1 LHHRPPHH
9 YHHPP
14 QRMNKDLEFKWQV
27 SVPDHVRRGLY
38 FDRWDEETN
47 TFELR
52 CFVQVDEYGFFLYW
66 MAEGKEAQI
75 LDLTQVSD
83 VRSGCWLKDTKAP
96 PDFELRFTG
105 SRESLESRAV
115 TVVSGVDF
123 VNLNFTCFIA
133 EDAAIAQEW
142 KIAMMKV
149 LKNFRVAH
157 VCPMTCLLKHWKM
170 LSLSLNTNRK
180 IPVKNIVRTFIS
192 GRTEKFIIQC
202 LVDSRLCEGKNF
214 EIDPEKF
221 TFETFYH
228 LCVRI
233 CPRPEIQELFS
244 QIAGNEEFITVAQL
258 ISFLNEKQRDPRLN
272 EILYP
277 ECDKSKAM
285 IILRKYEQLEEH
297 VNQERLYYDGF
308 LRFMMSEDNAPML
321 YDRIELNQDMD
332 QPLSDYLINSS
343 HNTYLTGRQ
352 FGGRSSVEMY
362 RQVLLSGCR
371 CIELDCW
378 DGTSGVG
385 KDEPIIT
392 HGKAMCTDILFKDVI
407 AAIKETAFVT
417 SVYPVILS
425 FENHCSKKNQLKMAA
440 YCMKIF
446 GDMLLSSPLSSHP
459 LEPGVPLPSPNQLKG
474 KILIKSKRLNP
485 DVEKQELEQFLKK
498 GQLEEDVEEFSEN
511 PEVDETPGT
520 DSTSDVLNENEA
532 HPELK
537 GTESVTFRSKLRSL
551 AGAKIKEMTLS
562 KEEEERLLAQY
573 HYISATTNIHPLLS
587 SLVNYTQ
594 PVKFAGFNVAE
605 QNNCHFHMSSFSES
619 TGLGYLK
626 TSAIEL
632 VNYNKRQISRIYPK
646 GGRVDSSNYLPQI
659 FWNAGCQM
667 VSLNFQTPDLAMQL
681 NQGKFEYNGTC
692 GYLLKPDFL
701 RRADRMFDPFSES
714 PVDGVVA
721 AYCSVRVISGQFL
734 SEKKIGTYVEVEMY
748 GLPTDTIRKEFK
760 TKMVP
765 SNGLNPVYNEE
776 PFVFRK
782 IVLPELAVLR
792 FAVYDENSKL
802 LGQRILPLDGLQ
814 PGYRHISLR
823 SEINFPLTLPT
834 LFCHI
839 VLKTYIPEGLG
850 DIVEALSDPKGY
862 LSMIEKRQQQMEHMG
877 IRRED
882 IDEVPSDR
890 KPIAVKNS
898 GGDSVDS
905 ISEVRTATCPAT
917 PISSSSTQT
926 SGKAIRGTEM
936 GLLQLKLDEH
946 ATYEELKLEK
956 AYVKLT
962 KKHLKE
968 YEYVKR
974 RHAKER
980 LGMQRQQTL
989 AFEKITAK
997 KQPLAFVRNQSK
1009 SLPQNRSEHRSVYQ
1023 SKSLDVAGP
1032 NNRLHDGV
1040 GPSRMMHIRHTIAEQ
1055 TRDWSELT
1063 KRQLEAEHRMR
1074 KTQIEEEWT
1083 LLKKLLVQVHQ
1094 QQRTAAKQQLEAE
1107 SKLLRQKQTKKSM
1120 DDSKAIQL
1128 GKTVKTKAERDR
1140 RVKEVQEKNCKIFL
1154 EERRRLAVKHQRQ
1167 EELLA
1172 KFQAE
1177 QMERLDKEARHASDL
1192 EDQMYM
1198 EALLASKPETLT
1210 CLYHSCGRS
1219 GHEPTP
1225 FLLFTP
1231 CSCFT
1236 NFLVIT

>member
-1 LHHRPPHH
+1 
-9 YHHPP
+9 
-14 QRMNKDLEFKWQV
+14 MNKDLEFKWQV
-27 SVPDHVRRGLY
+27 SVPDHLRRGLH

-66 MAEGKEAQI
+66 TAEGKEAQI

-133 EDAAIAQEW
+133 EEATIAQEW

-157 VCPMTCLLKHWKM
+157 LENAFVELERQPKNSPLFVLLFLEEQKN
-170 LSLSLNTNRK
+170 LSSSALL
-180 IPVKNIVRTFIS
+180 
-192 GRTEKFIIQC
+192 IQ
-202 LVDSRLCEGKNF
+202 DFAKAS
-214 EIDPEKF
+214 
-221 TFETFYH
+221 
-228 LCVRI
+228 
-233 CPRPEIQELFS
+233 
-244 QIAGNEEFITVAQL
+244 AGSEEFITVAQL

-285 IILRKYEQLEEH
+285 IVLRKYEQVEEH
-297 VNQERLYYDGF
+297 VNQEKLYYDGF

-498 GQLEEDVEEFSEN
+498 GQLDEDVEEVSEN

-520 DSTSDVLNENEA
+520 DSTTDVLNENEA

-551 AGAKIKEMTLS
+551 AGAKIKEMALS

-594 PVKFAGFNVAE
+594 PVKFAGFDVAE

-782 IVLPELAVLR
+782 HTYAMLQIVLPELAVLR

-890 KPIAVKNS
+890 KPITVKNS

-905 ISEVRTATCPAT
+905 ISEVKSTACPAT

-926 SGKAIRGTEM
+926 SGKAIKEM

-946 ATYEELKLEK
+946 VTYEELKLEK

-968 YEYVKR
+968 YEYIKR

-1009 SLPQNRSEHRSVYQ
+1009 SLSQNRSEHRSVYQ
-1023 SKSLDVAGP
+1023 SKSLDVTGP

-1040 GPSRMMHIRHTIAEQ
+1040 GPSRMMHIRHAIAEQ

-1198 EALLASKPETLT
+1198 EALLASKPETL
-1210 CLYHSCGRS
+1210 
-1219 GHEPTP
+1219 
-1225 FLLFTP
+1225 
-1231 CSCFT
+1231 
-1236 NFLVIT
+1236 V

>member
-1 LHHRPPHH
+1 
-9 YHHPP
+9 
-14 QRMNKDLEFKWQV
+14 MNKDLEFKWQV
-27 SVPDHVRRGLY
+27 SVPDHLRRGLH

-66 MAEGKEAQI
+66 TAEGKEAQI

-105 SRESLESRAV
+105 SRESLESRAI

-133 EDAAIAQEW
+133 EEATIAQEW

-157 VCPMTCLLKHWKM
+157 LENAFVELERQPKNSRKEVCICTLFVLLFLEEQKN
-170 LSLSLNTNRK
+170 LSSSALL
-180 IPVKNIVRTFIS
+180 
-192 GRTEKFIIQC
+192 IQ
-202 LVDSRLCEGKNF
+202 DFAKAS
-214 EIDPEKF
+214 
-221 TFETFYH
+221 
-228 LCVRI
+228 
-233 CPRPEIQELFS
+233 
-244 QIAGNEEFITVAQL
+244 AGSEEFITVAQL

-285 IILRKYEQLEEH
+285 IVLRKYEQVEEH
-297 VNQERLYYDGF
+297 VNQEKLYYDGF

-498 GQLEEDVEEFSEN
+498 GQLDEDVEEVSEN

-520 DSTSDVLNENEA
+520 DSTTDVLNENEA

-551 AGAKIKEMTLS
+551 AGAKIKEMALS

-594 PVKFAGFNVAE
+594 PVKFAGFDVAE

-721 AYCSVRVISGQFL
+721 AYCSVRVCFCLLTRSMDDQALTITRLLQVISGQFL

-890 KPIAVKNS
+890 KLITIKNS

-905 ISEVRTATCPAT
+905 ISELKTTACPAT
-917 PISSSSTQT
+917 PISSGSTQT
-926 SGKAIRGTEM
+926 SGKAVKGTEM
-936 GLLQLKLDEH
+936 GLLPLKLDEH
-946 ATYEELKLEK
+946 VTYEELKLEK

-968 YEYVKR
+968 YEYIKR

-1009 SLPQNRSEHRSVYQ
+1009 SLSQNRSEHRSVYQ
-1023 SKSLDVAGP
+1023 SKSLDVTGP

-1040 GPSRMMHIRHTIAEQ
+1040 GPSRMMHIRHAIAEQ

-1198 EALLASKPETLT
+1198 EALLASKPETL
-1210 CLYHSCGRS
+1210 
-1219 GHEPTP
+1219 
-1225 FLLFTP
+1225 
-1231 CSCFT
+1231 
-1236 NFLVIT
+1236 V

>member
-1 LHHRPPHH
+1 
-9 YHHPP
+9 
-14 QRMNKDLEFKWQV
+14 MNKDLEFKWQV
-27 SVPDHVRRGLY
+27 SVPDHLRRGLH

-66 MAEGKEAQI
+66 TAEGKEAQI

-83 VRSGCWLKDTKAP
+83 VRSGCWLKDSKAP

-133 EDAAIAQEW
+133 EEATIAQEW

-157 VCPMTCLLKHWKM
+157 LENAFVELERQPKNSRKEVCICTLFVLLFLEEQKN
-170 LSLSLNTNRK
+170 LSSSALL
-180 IPVKNIVRTFIS
+180 
-192 GRTEKFIIQC
+192 IQ
-202 LVDSRLCEGKNF
+202 DFAKAS
-214 EIDPEKF
+214 
-221 TFETFYH
+221 
-228 LCVRI
+228 
-233 CPRPEIQELFS
+233 
-244 QIAGNEEFITVAQL
+244 AGSEEFITVAQL

-285 IILRKYEQLEEH
+285 IVLRKYEQVEEH
-297 VNQERLYYDGF
+297 VNQEKLYYDGF

-498 GQLEEDVEEFSEN
+498 GQLDEDVEEVSEN

-520 DSTSDVLNENEA
+520 DSTTDVLNENEA

-551 AGAKIKEMTLS
+551 AGAKIKEMALS

-594 PVKFAGFNVAE
+594 PVKFAGFDVAE

-721 AYCSVRVISGQFL
+721 AYCSVRVCFRLLTRSMDDQALTITRLLQVISGQFL

-834 LFCHI
+834 LFCHV

-890 KPIAVKNS
+890 KLITIKNS

-905 ISEVRTATCPAT
+905 ISEVKTTACPAT

-926 SGKAIRGTEM
+926 SGKAVKGTEM
-936 GLLQLKLDEH
+936 GLLPLKLDEH
-946 ATYEELKLEK
+946 VTYEELKLEK

-968 YEYVKR
+968 YEYIKR

-1009 SLPQNRSEHRSVYQ
+1009 SLSQNRSEHRSVYQ
-1023 SKSLDVAGP
+1023 SKSLDVTGP

-1040 GPSRMMHIRHTIAEQ
+1040 GPSRMMHIRHAIAEQ

-1063 KRQLEAEHRMR
+1063 KRQLEAEHRIR

-1198 EALLASKPETLT
+1198 EALLASKPETL
-1210 CLYHSCGRS
+1210 
-1219 GHEPTP
+1219 
-1225 FLLFTP
+1225 
-1231 CSCFT
+1231 
-1236 NFLVIT
+1236 V

>member
-1 LHHRPPHH
+1 
-9 YHHPP
+9 
-14 QRMNKDLEFKWQV
+14 MNYY
-27 SVPDHVRRGLY
+27 S
-38 FDRWDEETN
+38 
-47 TFELR
+47 
-52 CFVQVDEYGFFLYW
+52 FVVQ
-66 MAEGKEAQI
+66 EAQI

-133 EDAAIAQEW
+133 EEATIAQEW

-157 VCPMTCLLKHWKM
+157 LENAFVELERQPKNSRKEVCICTLFVLLFLEEQKN
-170 LSLSLNTNRK
+170 LSSSALL
-180 IPVKNIVRTFIS
+180 
-192 GRTEKFIIQC
+192 IQ
-202 LVDSRLCEGKNF
+202 DFAKAS
-214 EIDPEKF
+214 
-221 TFETFYH
+221 
-228 LCVRI
+228 
-233 CPRPEIQELFS
+233 
-244 QIAGNEEFITVAQL
+244 AGSEEFITVAQL

-285 IILRKYEQLEEH
+285 IVLRKYEQVEEH
-297 VNQERLYYDGF
+297 VNQEKLYYDGF

-498 GQLEEDVEEFSEN
+498 GQLDEDVEEVSEN

-520 DSTSDVLNENEA
+520 DSTTDVLNENEA

-551 AGAKIKEMTLS
+551 AGAKIKEMALS

-594 PVKFAGFNVAE
+594 PVKFAGFDVAE

-782 IVLPELAVLR
+782 VLLLIVFSSLIGIHLLLLHDNFFLLIAIHDQHTYAMLQIVLPELAVLR

-890 KPIAVKNS
+890 KPITVKNS

-905 ISEVRTATCPAT
+905 ISEHALQPLSLPALLRLA
-917 PISSSSTQT
+917 
-926 SGKAIRGTEM
+926 GKQSKCSLTENNSFN
-936 GLLQLKLDEH
+936 KLMLNE
-946 ATYEELKLEK
+946 
-956 AYVKLT
+956 
-962 KKHLKE
+962 
-968 YEYVKR
+968 
-974 RHAKER
+974 
-980 LGMQRQQTL
+980 
-989 AFEKITAK
+989 ITA
-997 KQPLAFVRNQSK
+997 VR
-1009 SLPQNRSEHRSVYQ
+1009 H
-1023 SKSLDVAGP
+1023 
-1032 NNRLHDGV
+1032 
-1040 GPSRMMHIRHTIAEQ
+1040 
-1055 TRDWSELT
+1055 
-1063 KRQLEAEHRMR
+1063 
-1074 KTQIEEEWT
+1074 
-1083 LLKKLLVQVHQ
+1083 
-1094 QQRTAAKQQLEAE
+1094 
-1107 SKLLRQKQTKKSM
+1107 
-1120 DDSKAIQL
+1120 
-1128 GKTVKTKAERDR
+1128 
-1140 RVKEVQEKNCKIFL
+1140 
-1154 EERRRLAVKHQRQ
+1154 
-1167 EELLA
+1167 
-1172 KFQAE
+1172 
-1177 QMERLDKEARHASDL
+1177 
-1192 EDQMYM
+1192 
-1198 EALLASKPETLT
+1198 
-1210 CLYHSCGRS
+1210 
-1219 GHEPTP
+1219 
-1225 FLLFTP
+1225 
-1231 CSCFT
+1231 
-1236 NFLVIT
+1236 